1 MWPGAP
7 AHFAPAVWIGRLVN
21 GGHACC
27 PGLQRRGVNKSSFVN
42 AHARSPS
49 RLWSRKMSS
58 NLSLF
63 HCNNV
68 FKALSIFS
76 EPHFYK
82 EHKSPPKTK
91 GARPGQLAPSC
102 CSVLWPWKV
111 CCFLKR
117 PSWQTLTGR
126 PPQSRAPDPASG
138 RRVVTGWGRGM

>member
-42 AHARSPS
+42 AHARSRS

-63 HCNNV
+63 HCNNI

-76 EPHFYK
+76 QPHFYK

-91 GARPGQLAPSC
+91 GARPGQLAPSA
-102 CSVLWPWKV
+102 SVFWGPGKFVASWSWPHSKH
-111 CCFLKR
+111 CLEGPHCLE
-117 PSWQTLTGR
+117 LHIL
-126 PPQSRAPDPASG
+126 ASG
-138 RRVVTGWGRGM
+138 RRVVTGCGRRM